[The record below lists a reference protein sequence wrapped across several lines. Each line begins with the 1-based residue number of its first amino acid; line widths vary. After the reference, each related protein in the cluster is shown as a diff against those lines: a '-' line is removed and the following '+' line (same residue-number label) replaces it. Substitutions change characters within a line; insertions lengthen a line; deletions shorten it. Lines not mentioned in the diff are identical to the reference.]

1 MQICFATHNQNKV
14 QELRQLVGE
23 KLEIISLRDLGVA
36 DEIEETGATLKENAL
51 LKARYVFDNYA
62 VACFA
67 DDSGLEVDALNG
79 APGVFSGRFAGVPG
93 NDEKNIDKLLELLVN
108 QTNKQARF
116 RTVIALVKD
125 DEQVFF
131 EGVVEGIIIDQRR
144 GRNGFGYDAV
154 FLPNRFDRTFAEMG
168 MEEKNL
174 ISHRALAVQKLTN
187 FLKQNT

>member
-108 QTNKQARF
+108 QANKQARF